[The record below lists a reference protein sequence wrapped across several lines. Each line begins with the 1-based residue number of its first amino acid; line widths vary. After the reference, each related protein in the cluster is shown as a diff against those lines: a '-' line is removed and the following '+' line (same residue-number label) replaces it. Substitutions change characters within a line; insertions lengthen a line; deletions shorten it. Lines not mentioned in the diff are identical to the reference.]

1 MILLLSLKTKL
12 GVQCQ
17 LLKEVTHILE
27 MLISL
32 LQQMGYL
39 GSILTVD
46 SNIMSNRLLKTL
58 IQKLGQA
65 QVLV

>member
-1 MILLLSLKTKL
+1 MILLQLLKTKL

-17 LLKEVTHILE
+17 LLKEVTHTLE

-32 LQQMGYL
+32 LQQMGSL

-46 SNIMSNRLLKTL
+46 SNIMSNQLLKTL